1 MADHSEADPARREKR
16 DGVPHTAEGGAA
28 RFRLP
33 QVPVTQCLQW
43 LRLGW
48 RDVRRAPMVAL
59 AHGIVIALFGVLL
72 WTFAADHFW
81 ILAGAFSGFLLVA
94 PVMATGLYAI
104 SRLLEQGQRAGFA
117 AVLQVWCSG
126 NRRLMLFGALLALA
140 GTGWVLTSAALI
152 TLRAPQPVNA
162 PIDFVR
168 HVVLGDG
175 WLFELWIMLGGL
187 LAAPVFAS
195 SVVALPLLLERPV
208 GVLEAVLTSW
218 RVVIANPIPMA
229 AWASVILLLT
239 FLGMATALVGLIVIM
254 PLLGHASWHAYR
266 DLVKDA
272 A

>member
-1 MADHSEADPARREKR
+1 MADHREADPARRETR
-16 DGVPHTAEGGAA
+16 DRVAHTSAGEAA
-28 RFRLP
+28 RFKLP

-43 LRLGW
+43 LHLGW
-48 RDVRRAPMVAL
+48 RDVLRAPLVAL
-59 AHGIVIALFGVLL
+59 AHGVLMASFGVLL
-72 WTFAADHFW
+72 WVFAADRFW

-94 PVMATGLYAI
+94 PVMATGLYVI
-104 SRLLEQGQRAGFA
+104 SRRLEQGRRASFA

-152 TLRAPQPVNA
+152 TLHAPQPVNA
-162 PIDFVR
+162 PIDFIR

-175 WLFELWIMLGGL
+175 WLFEVWMMLGGL

-195 SVVALPLLLERPV
+195 SVVALPLLLDRPV
-208 GVLEAVLTSW
+208 GVLAAVLTSW

-229 AWASVILLLT
+229 AWAAVILTLT
-239 FLGMATALVGLIVIM
+239 FLGMVTALIGLIVIM